1 MTNRLR
7 SVLHPDSGRSSRV
20 RRVILMMFISFSLG
34 ESVCDVLASRMA
46 SATPAQHLHC
56 LSDWRAT
63 APKSRSAGWRAA
75 DGEGF
80 VGCVVQW
87 TLVNMAASYR
97 GKHIKTSSI
106 IIRAQKRQKIS
117 FFISN
122 APYISKKTRG
132 WMALK
137 YW

>member
-7 SVLHPDSGRSSRV
+7 SVLHPDSGSRSRV
-20 RRVILMMFISFSLG
+20 KRVILMMFISFSLG

-56 LSDWRAT
+56 LYDCRAT

-87 TLVNMAASYR
+87 SLVNMSSEYR
-97 GKHIKTSSI
+97 VKHIKTSSI
-106 IIRAQKRQKIS
+106 MIRALKRQKIAS
-117 FFISN
+117 FIIN
-122 APYISKKTRG
+122 AP
-132 WMALK
+132 
-137 YW
+137 

>member
-7 SVLHPDSGRSSRV
+7 SLLHPDSGSSSRV

-46 SATPAQHLHC
+46 SATPAPHLHC
-56 LSDWRAT
+56 LHGQLA
-63 APKSRSAGWRAA
+63 RAA

-87 TLVNMAASYR
+87 TLARMATSCR
-97 GKHIKTSSI
+97 GCHVKKVLYHRVS
-106 IIRAQKRQKIS
+106 QNRQKLP
-117 FFISN
+117 F
-122 APYISKKTRG
+122 
-132 WMALK
+132 
-137 YW
+137 